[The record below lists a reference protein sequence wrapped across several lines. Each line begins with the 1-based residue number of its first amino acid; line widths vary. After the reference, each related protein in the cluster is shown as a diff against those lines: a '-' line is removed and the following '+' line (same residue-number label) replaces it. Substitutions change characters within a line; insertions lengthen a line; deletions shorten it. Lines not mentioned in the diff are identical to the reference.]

1 VTKQGLS
8 EKEIEC
14 LELVAT
20 NHTSKEIARSLGVSP
35 HTVDQRMRSA
45 QRKLGVTS
53 RAEAARLF
61 VATTAHN
68 PPSYQPLIY
77 QAPAYQALETFGMNA
92 GSLPSGA
99 SSNDQDG
106 RLSVHDSVGVMS
118 SPTQSAGLMQ
128 HLASVWIASDVKG
141 VPNTLGSS
149 ERTLAIIG
157 IALVSALVF
166 GLLVNG
172 LLGLSSVL

>member
-61 VATTAHN
+61 VATTAHT
-68 PPSYQPLIY
+68 PP
-77 QAPAYQALETFGMNA
+77 GV
-92 GSLPSGA
+92 
-99 SSNDQDG
+99 SSIRNIWDECW
-106 RLSVHDSVGVMS
+106 VV
-118 SPTQSAGLMQ
+118 T
-128 HLASVWIASDVKG
+128 
-141 VPNTLGSS
+141 
-149 ERTLAIIG
+149 
-157 IALVSALVF
+157 
-166 GLLVNG
+166 
-172 LLGLSSVL
+172 